1 MTTSIKLG
9 KRPAKALQ
17 AYCQA
22 QGLAYQEALERL
34 EAANQ
39 AGTPWSEVF
48 PEVFPALSVEEPEE
62 EDHPAPRRPPK
73 FEGHNPPTPEHPFGS
88 LVFKIDNG
96 PIISV
101 PLTEVE
107 ARLMAS
113 HYMNL
118 VQGQV
123 ALVQAQVATEKVSR
137 WGHVLAAIVTGL
149 IGVVAVG
156 AIGTGVSAL
165 TNGGTPAAK

>member
-1 MTTSIKLG
+1 MPHTIKLG
-9 KRPAKALQ
+9 KRPATALK

-22 QGLAYQEALERL
+22 QGLAYQEAMERL

-48 PEVFPALSVEEPEE
+48 PEVFPSLSVEEPEE
-62 EDHPAPRRPPK
+62 EDTPAPRRPK

-88 LVFKIDNG
+88 LAFKIDNG

-101 PLTEVE
+101 PLTEAE
-107 ARLMAS
+107 ARLMAA
-113 HYMNL
+113 HYLGL

-123 ALVQAQVATEKVSR
+123 ALVHAQVASEKVSR
-137 WGHVLAAIVTGL
+137 IGHILAAVVTGL
-149 IGVVAVG
+149 IGVAAIG
-156 AIGTGVSAL
+156 AIGTGVAAL
-165 TNGGTPAAK
+165 SGGGTPAAK